1 MCKRL
6 RIYSVLA
13 FSLFLGML
21 FACKTE
27 EETRYVEIDSTADG
41 VTVKNLETLLEP
53 ADTVLHYVQDVLVSA
68 TDGKKYVSSKAEAFS
83 LQEFEIKKV
92 LQSEKLKDL
101 AKAYQGF
108 SYAWGTQKGKTV
120 YLYYTRKTVTYSFYN
135 GNVLVATR
143 EGTYGLECT
152 PPPTSLGEKKYAKT
166 WNTKTDGSGTDLGKE
181 FGAVDA
187 LYYPKGTYTIIG
199 TKLKPQSMADI
210 VFSDGS
216 AASTQEV
223 SDAKADAE
231 KSGATDTEKA
241 LYNSYKNNA
250 IAMIVFVS
258 YNPDTGRMDG
268 NRMIGVGLRCF
279 DDNFADCLKAKWRE
293 SSSNDWM
300 YEFPSFHGLYD
311 HKELKVLV
319 PQETSAE
326 NMKSNYTAMYY
337 AENYPTLCKEK
348 NIDITSDE
356 LKENWYLPSM
366 REIAYV
372 VGKSPGAYYNTLAN
386 AATALGLTGGTM
398 GTASIDTNTWF
409 WSTAAKTTNGARYA
423 RAFYKGGAYSV
434 PSSGDKE
441 ETGSISFGE
450 KPWRLVTHDDYRVL
464 PFKVFK

>member
-41 VTVKNLETLLEP
+41 VTVKNLETLQEP

-135 GNVLVATR
+135 GNVLIATR
-143 EGTYGLECT
+143 QGTYGLECT
-152 PPPTSLGEKKYAKT
+152 PPPTDLGEKKYAKT

-223 SDAKADAE
+223 SDAKAAAE
-231 KSGATDTEKA
+231 KSGATQAEKA
-241 LYNSYKNNA
+241 LYDTYKNNA

-268 NRMIGVGLRCF
+268 NKMIGVGLRCF
-279 DDNFADCLKAKWRE
+279 DDNFADCLKVMWRE
-293 SSSNDWM
+293 SSSNDYM

-311 HKELKVLV
+311 HRELKLLL
-319 PQETSAE
+319 PEWTSTE
-326 NMKSNYTAMYY
+326 GGDSSKMKQNYTAMYY
-337 AENYPTLCKEK
+337 AETYPTLCESKMG
-348 NIDITSDE
+348 ISITSDE
-356 LKENWYLPSM
+356 LKENWYLPSY

-372 VGKSPGAYYNTLAN
+372 VGKPAGYYNTLAN
-386 AATALGLTGGTM
+386 AATVLGLTSSTM
-398 GTASIDTNTWF
+398 GTGSIFKNLFEATRF
-409 WSTAAKTTNGARYA
+409 WSTAAKSGEA
-423 RAFYKGGAYSV
+423 RAFDYQDTYDV
-434 PSSGDKE
+434 PTSGD
-441 ETGSISFGE
+441 GG
-450 KPWRLVTHDDYRVL
+450 WRYSYRTLRVI